1 MAFKIAEAFVEI
13 KGDKGKFSG
22 TIRKAKSETAGF
34 ATSATKNLKKISI
47 GLAAIGTA
55 AAIAAIAISVKLT
68 RAIISAG
75 KASVLT
81 AVKYDKLKRGL
92 TAVAGG
98 AEEASRQFIRLRKVA
113 ELPGLS
119 FEAALQGSINLQ
131 AAGIEADLAER
142 ALSAFGNALVTVG
155 KGAEDLSGVNLALTQ
170 MANKTSGF
178 GQDVRQ
184 LQERLPQM
192 QTALKNA
199 FDGQPLEDLSITGK
213 ELVAALVTEFE
224 KLPKAAGGIANSIEN
239 IGISFDLLKDAI
251 GRTMLENT
259 RKVTDGFTKIIESL
273 TTVVDNFTLLRDHI
287 AIVFSEIAVI
297 GFTTWAKMLQS
308 MVKLTISA
316 TRFMAIPLKATWK
329 SLGLALEDTLGKA
342 IIRQFTFTK
351 EASDKLLAQRE
362 QRTKEHMKTIT
373 DEFNRD
379 ITPGFD
385 ELVNVMGVE
394 LRQAMTDALKGL
406 GDIQL
411 QLKTL
416 TDRAEEFAKFRAAMR
431 SWAADILSV
440 FVPAVHDMQKAIGN
454 LNLNFLTAQWKDIRI
469 QMSGA
474 ADLAERL
481 ARALGAANFGI
492 SPAFQESMNDYF
504 ENMRNRAQDTAD
516 AIRPAFENM
525 FSNLFS
531 GETKSLWEAFWIDL
545 KRIAI
550 RQMATIFATQLLTG
564 LLTGGA
570 SFGSVG
576 LGSALSALAPGSI
589 DPTSRAIGGA
599 VSRGA
604 RAVGGFLEG
613 GTVIIN
619 DQDLTNFDKQRTTK
633 QVEQGL
639 GPAFAEAAAD
649 GIQ

>member
-1 MAFKIAEAFVEI
+1 MKLADAFVEI
-13 KGDKGKFSG
+13 KGDKGKFSA
-22 TIRKAKSETAGF
+22 TIRGAKRETASF

-47 GLAAIGTA
+47 GLAAVGTA
-55 AAIAAIAISVKLT
+55 AAAAAVAIGVKLT
-68 RAIISAG
+68 RAIINAG

-98 AEEASRQFIRLRKVA
+98 AEEAERQFIRLRKVA

-131 AAGIEADLAER
+131 AAGIEAALAER

-170 MANKTSGF
+170 IANKTSGF

-199 FDGQPLEDLSITGK
+199 FDGKPLEDVSITGK
-213 ELVAALVTEFE
+213 QLVAALVTEFE

-239 IGISFDLLKDAI
+239 LKIGFDLLKDAV
-251 GRTMLENT
+251 GRTMLEAT
-259 RKVTDGFTKIIESL
+259 GKLADGISGIIQKL
-273 TTVVDNFTLLRDHI
+273 TVVIDNFTLLRDHV
-287 AIVFSEIAVI
+287 ALVFSEIAVI

-308 MVKLTISA
+308 MVTLTIAA
-316 TRFMAIPLKATWK
+316 TKFMAIPLKATWK

-351 EASDKLLAQRE
+351 EASDRLLAQRE
-362 QRTKEHMKTIT
+362 QRTTEHMKIIM
-373 DEFNRD
+373 DEFTKD

-385 ELVNVMGVE
+385 ELVNVMNTE
-394 LRQAMTDALKGL
+394 LRESMAEALKGL
-406 GDIQL
+406 SGINL
-411 QLKTL
+411 QLKAL
-416 TDRAEEFAKFRAAMR
+416 TDRAEEFAKFKAAMR
-431 SWAADILSV
+431 AWADDIINGLL
-440 FVPAVHDMQKAIGN
+440 PAARDMQKAFGN
-454 LNLNFLTAQWKDIRI
+454 LNLDFLIFQWKDLRI
-469 QMSGA
+469 QMAGA
-474 ADLAERL
+474 ADLGERL
-481 ARALGAANFGI
+481 AKGFGGEGFGI
-492 SPAFQESMNDYF
+492 SPAFQESMKDYF
-504 ENMRNRAQDTAD
+504 ESIRNEAQDTAD
-516 AIRPAFENM
+516 TIRPAFENM
-525 FSNLFS
+525 FSNLFG
-531 GETKSLWEAFWIDL
+531 GETKSLWEAFWVDL

-564 LLTGGA
+564 LVTGGA
-570 SFGSVG
+570 SFGGVG
-576 LGSALSALAPGSI
+576 LGSALAALAPKSV
-589 DPTSRAIGGA
+589 DPTTRAIGSGISSG
-599 VSRGA
+599 VK
-604 RAVGGFLEG
+604 AVGGFLEG

-619 DQDLTNFDKQRTTK
+619 DQDLTNFDQQRLTK
-633 QVEQGL
+633 QVEQGI
-639 GPAFAEAAAD
+639 GPALAEAAAD